1 MILSPLNH
9 RADPKLVPIELRAN
23 FRFNRSA
30 ASEIAKR
37 LRPMPKKIVRPK
49 KPLLEK
55 RRLWLTFGSEGT
67 TKPLIWGMSRKFD
80 LVFNIRN
87 SSVTNEVGVIA
98 LELEGEG
105 KVIDAAIKWFRRNK
119 VQVDPVEMNTIEG

>member
-1 MILSPLNH
+1 M
-9 RADPKLVPIELRAN
+9 KLEL
-23 FRFNRSA
+23 
-30 ASEIAKR
+30 
-37 LRPMPKKIVRPK
+37 P
-49 KPLLEK
+49 
-55 RRLWLTFGSEGT
+55 FGAEGT

-105 KVIDAAIKWFRRNK
+105 KIIDAAIKWFRRNK

>member
-1 MILSPLNH
+1 MP
-9 RADPKLVPIELRAN
+9 VPIEIPPVIRLN
-23 FRFNRSA
+23 DFRRVRNTH
-30 ASEIAKR
+30 R
-37 LRPMPKKIVRPK
+37 LRPMPKKIVRPR
-49 KPLLEK
+49 KPALEK
-55 RRLWLTFGSEGT
+55 RRLWLTFGAEGT

-98 LELEGEG
+98 LELEGQPKIIE
-105 KVIDAAIKWFRRNK
+105 AAIKWFRRNK